1 MDLIKIMKTN
11 ITKYDIYVWVG
22 FALIVFSVIYNIL
35 GNIRTSAQLESQSEL
50 IIKGYKQDIK
60 KLEDDRAQLMQ
71 EIQAL
76 QKQDTIYITKIKYIK
91 ERKKQ
96 QDSVILNQSD
106 KETERTF
113 QNNMKWIENEVKK
126 NL

>member
-1 MDLIKIMKTN
+1 MKAN

-22 FALIVFSVIYNIL
+22 FVLILIALVYNIL
-35 GNIRTSAQLESQSEL
+35 GNINSSKQLESQSEQ
-50 IIKGYKQDIK
+50 IIKEYKQDIK
-60 KLEDDRAQLMQ
+60 KLEYDRAQLMQ

-96 QDSVILNQSD
+96 QDSLIINQSD
-106 KETERTF
+106 IETINMF
-113 QNNMKWIENEVKK
+113 QDNMKWIENEVKK

>member
-1 MDLIKIMKTN
+1 MKEN

-22 FALIVFSVIYNIL
+22 FAIIVFSVIYNIL
-35 GNIRTSAQLESQSEL
+35 GNIRTSAQLESQSEQ
-50 IIKGYKQDIK
+50 IIKEYKQDIK
-60 KLEDDRAQLMQ
+60 KLEDDRTQLMQ

-76 QKQDTIYITKIKYIK
+76 QKQDTVYVTKIKYIK

-96 QDSVILNQSD
+96 QDSLILNQSD
-106 KETERTF
+106 KETIDMF
-113 QNNMKWIENEVKK
+113 QDNMKWIENEVKK